1 MEHNKSLNII
11 KAIYDKPSLN
21 IKHNSEKLKDF
32 SMKIIIKLSPLPF
45 NIVLEALV
53 RAIRQEKEIHDIQ
66 IGKKDINCHYLQ
78 MILCREN
85 LKVSIKR
92 KKES

>member
-21 IKHNSEKLKDF
+21 IKHNSEKLKDV

-53 RAIRQEKEIHDIQ
+53 RAIR
-66 IGKKDINCHYLQ
+66 
-78 MILCREN
+78 
-85 LKVSIKR
+85 KR
-92 KKES
+92 NT